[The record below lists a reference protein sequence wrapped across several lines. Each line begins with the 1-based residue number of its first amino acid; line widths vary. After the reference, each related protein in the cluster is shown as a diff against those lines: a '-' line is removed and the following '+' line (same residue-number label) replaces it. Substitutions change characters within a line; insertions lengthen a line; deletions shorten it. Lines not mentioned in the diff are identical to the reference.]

1 MLNEKGKLNLLKVIY
16 VHYIIL
22 KILETILALYA
33 VIGYK
38 KKNGNKINLY
48 KKKLYFLFHINLN
61 MLKYYTFLFILK
73 YIKGL

>member
-22 KILETILALYA
+22 KILDTILALYA

-38 KKNGNKINLY
+38 KKNAN
-48 KKKLYFLFHINLN
+48 LYFLFHINLN
-61 MLKYYTFLFILK
+61 MLKYYTFLVILK